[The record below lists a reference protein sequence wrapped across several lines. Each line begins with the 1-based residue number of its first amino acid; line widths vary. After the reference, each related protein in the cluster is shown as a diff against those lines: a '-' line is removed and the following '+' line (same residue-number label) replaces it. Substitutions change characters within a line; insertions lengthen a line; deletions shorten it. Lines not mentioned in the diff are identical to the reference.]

1 MSDASDRGSEADRA
15 ELRVW
20 TIPNAL
26 SFLRLLGIPLFLWLV
41 LGVQNDVAA
50 FVVLVVAGVTDYLDG
65 LVARATGQFSRLG
78 AILDPL
84 ADRLYIAAML
94 IGLLLR
100 DFIPWWLVAVLVLR
114 ELLLLALLPA
124 LRSRGRVALPVTL
137 VGKAATFC
145 LLWGLPTLLLSTV
158 DGALGTIALVCG
170 WAFTLWGV
178 FLYWWAGIDYAVAVR
193 RLARDTV

>member
-1 MSDASDRGSEADRA
+1 MSDATGGGPHEP
-15 ELRVW
+15 LNVW
-20 TIPNAL
+20 TIPNVL

-41 LGVQNDVAA
+41 LGPQADVAA
-50 FVVLVVAGVTDYLDG
+50 FAVLVVAGVTDYLDG
-65 LVARATGQFSRLG
+65 LVARMTGQYSRLG

-84 ADRLYIAAML
+84 ADRLYIAATL

-100 DFIPWWLVAVLVLR
+100 DFIPWWLVIALILR
-114 ELLLLALLPA
+114 ELMLLALLPA
-124 LRSRGRVALPVTL
+124 LRARGRVALPVTL

-158 DGALGTIALVCG
+158 DGPLGSIALVCG

-178 FLYWWAGIDYAVAVR
+178 FLYWWAGIDYVALAR

>member
-1 MSDASDRGSEADRA
+1 MREPVNGREP
-15 ELRVW
+15 LNVW

-26 SFLRLLGIPLFLWLV
+26 SVLRLLAIPVFLWLV
-41 LGVQNDVAA
+41 LGPQEDVAA
-50 FVVLVVAGVTDYLDG
+50 FVVLVIAGVTDYLDG
-65 LVARATGQFSRLG
+65 LVARATGQYSRLG

-84 ADRLYIAAML
+84 ADRLTIAATL
-94 IGLLLR
+94 VGLVLR
-100 DFIPWWLVAVLVLR
+100 GFIPWWLVIALILR
-114 ELLLLALLPA
+114 ELMLLAMLPA
-124 LRSRGRVALPVTL
+124 LRARGRVALPVTL

-158 DGALGTIALVCG
+158 DGPLGDIALVCG

-178 FLYWWAGIDYAVAVR
+178 FLYWWAGFDYVAGVR